1 MKTYVFLFLIVSS
14 ILAGCTAGNTPAA
27 PTPSPIAPTS
37 ALLSET
43 TSTSTVVIS
52 EVSSPTIT
60 VVEATAAIDSTQTT
74 EPTAT
79 VAVLQMEFVGEPG
92 QNPVTQQPQ
101 PCQRP
106 QNWVAY
112 TVQRSD
118 TLSSLGQRT
127 GVGWQQIQ
135 AANCLAGSTIFAGQ
149 TLYLPYIPAPA
160 ATALPGIAPTP
171 FAPEATPTSTPS
183 DIETPPAPNP
193 GDPTLIVTPKQAVAG
208 TAFVLQ
214 LDAFAP
220 GETVTIIIKTAGT
233 FQEVYRTTVQ
243 MSSLGNALVT
253 YQSPANA
260 QATIYLVQ
268 ALGAKSAS
276 GEFTITAP

>member
-1 MKTYVFLFLIVSS
+1 MKTHVFLFLFISS
-14 ILAGCTAGNTPAA
+14 MLAGCTAGTPAA
-27 PTPSPIAPTS
+27 PNPSPIMPTV

-60 VVEATAAIDSTQTT
+60 VVEATATVDSTLTP
-74 EPTAT
+74 EPSATA
-79 VAVLQMEFVGEPG
+79 AVLQMEFVGESG
-92 QNPVTQQPQ
+92 QNPVTQQPQQ

-135 AANCLAGSTIFAGQ
+135 TANCLAGTTILAGQ
-149 TLYLPYIPAPA
+149 VLYLPFIPASVPQ
-160 ATALPGIAPTP
+160 PGTTNINFPTI
-171 FAPEATPTSTPS
+171 T
-183 DIETPPAPNP
+183 IETPPAPNP
-193 GDPTLIVTPKQAVAG
+193 GDPNLEVVPKQGVAG

-214 LDAFAP
+214 LDTFAS
-220 GETVTIIIKTAGT
+220 GETVTIVIKTAGT

-253 YQSPANA
+253 YQSPVNA
-260 QATIYLVQ
+260 ERTIYLVE

>member
-135 AANCLAGSTIFAGQ
+135 TANCLTGTTILAGQ
-149 TLYLPYIPAPA
+149 TLYLPFVPATTKPPDVGAGPTIVVETIPP
-160 ATALPGIAPTP
+160 PG
-171 FAPEATPTSTPS
+171 
-183 DIETPPAPNP
+183 P
-193 GDPTLIVTPKQAVAG
+193 GDPTVIMVP
-208 TAFVLQ
+208 
-214 LDAFAP
+214 
-220 GETVTIIIKTAGT
+220 TAGPPAT
-233 FQEVYRTTVQ
+233 KFKILITDFDANEAITIRVFYAP
-243 MSSLGNALVT
+243 SLAIVFEKSAVVNGDGDLIEYFPAT
-253 YQSPANA
+253 ANA
-260 QATIYLVQ
+260 EVGNYTVDVSGVTSAAT
-268 ALGAKSAS
+268 GSF
-276 GEFTITAP
+276 EITTK